1 MGWCYI
7 MTPAYL
13 VTCGSTCFKASRPDG
28 IYCEH
33 PNKTSG
39 GTCRFL
45 PPFFPQPYFLFLL
58 HQQLLEL
65 KHNPFLVNYCTLC
78 LERFGAGGNLKSLH
92 DGERFSMWDI
102 WDTPLVWIKASQA
115 SRPKFPAIFCQ
126 AQFAS
131 LHWISQRTTWAL
143 PPSKAWW
150 WPCSCDFFI
159 LEIISF
165 LEVLITATK
174 NFTCT
179 NLYVYIYNI
188 FIDHRKSDLIQ
199 F

>member
-13 VTCGSTCFKASRPDG
+13 ATCGSTCFKASRPDG

-78 LERFGAGGNLKSLH
+78 LERFGAGGNLKSQKWQGAIFDVRYLRYPIGL
-92 DGERFSMWDI
+92 DQG
-102 WDTPLVWIKASQA
+102 LKASQA
-115 SRPKFPAIFCQ
+115 ETKPHFLQ

-131 LHWISQRTTWAL
+131 LLWISQRTTWAL

-150 WPCSCDFFI
+150 WPCSCDFCFGDVFRFGRF
-159 LEIISF
+159 S
-165 LEVLITATK
+165 
-174 NFTCT
+174 
-179 NLYVYIYNI
+179 
-188 FIDHRKSDLIQ
+188 
-199 F
+199 